1 MLLKR
6 ESYKRYA
13 AVASP
18 QALQQLPL
26 TLMYVPPSS
35 TKSVATKVGALDSDI
50 SCDLRVVRR
59 ALEAEMD
66 LVRATFGGV
75 VRRVEVIVDIKS
87 TIGGDDGVDLR
98 V

>member
-1 MLLKR
+1 M
-6 ESYKRYA
+6 
-13 AVASP
+13 
-18 QALQQLPL
+18 
-26 TLMYVPPSS
+26 
-35 TKSVATKVGALDSDI
+35 DSDI